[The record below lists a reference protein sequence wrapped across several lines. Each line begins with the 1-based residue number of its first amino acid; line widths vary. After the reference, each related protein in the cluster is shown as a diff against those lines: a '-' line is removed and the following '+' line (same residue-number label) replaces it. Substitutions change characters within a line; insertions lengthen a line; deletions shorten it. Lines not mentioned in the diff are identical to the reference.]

1 MVHNLWPELADGRHF
16 RDGVIGGDATPSVSI
31 MHLEALPDGPEQRR
45 SDGLSGKDAVAPR

>member
-1 MVHNLWPELADGRHF
+1 MARHF